1 MSNLVLMLCMEDTLV
16 YIPYVSS
23 FISSRCFLNSW
34 NMLWWDSCLGFGG
47 HWQLCNWCF
56 KLSCSLSHAWNI
68 VFSPVFLLAPSF
80 SPNSLLFLLDIMS
93 SFRMIKDLGKAFM
106 PSTMS
111 FYSYFACDGNSTCM
125 LYPLSIKL
133 MYPYLAES
141 SLSEASEVHFKWKT

>member
-1 MSNLVLMLCMEDTLV
+1 MLVLLFLQDVSLIVETCFDEILAWGLV
-16 YIPYVSS
+16 VIGNCV
-23 FISSRCFLNSW
+23 IGVL
-34 NMLWWDSCLGFGG
+34 SCLVHYLMHGI
-47 HWQLCNWCF
+47 
-56 KLSCSLSHAWNI
+56 LSFHLYSYLHHLFA
-68 VFSPVFLLAPSF
+68 
-80 SPNSLLFLLDIMS
+80 PNSLLFLLDIMS